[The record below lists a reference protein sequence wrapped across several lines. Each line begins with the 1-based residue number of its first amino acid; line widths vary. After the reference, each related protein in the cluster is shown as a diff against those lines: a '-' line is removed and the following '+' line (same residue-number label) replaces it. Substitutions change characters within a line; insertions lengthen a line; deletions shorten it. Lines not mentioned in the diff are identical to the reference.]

1 MISAIASSTTLRV
14 LENGALNTAVPR
26 ACAAVARSIWLVPM
40 QKAPT
45 ASRSGA
51 ASSTLAVTLVL
62 ERMPS
67 RSIPVS
73 ASASSASS
81 RAPLAVDT
89 SIPRSPS
96 SRSASGWMFSSSSA
110 FTCASVGSRLGSAG

>member
-1 MISAIASSTTLRV
+1 MISAITSSTTLRV

-26 ACAAVARSIWLVPM
+26 AAAVARSIWLVPI

-51 ASSTLAVTLVL
+51 ASNTWAVTLVF

-89 SIPRSPS
+89 SIPRS
-96 SRSASGWMFSSSSA
+96 
-110 FTCASVGSRLGSAG
+110 